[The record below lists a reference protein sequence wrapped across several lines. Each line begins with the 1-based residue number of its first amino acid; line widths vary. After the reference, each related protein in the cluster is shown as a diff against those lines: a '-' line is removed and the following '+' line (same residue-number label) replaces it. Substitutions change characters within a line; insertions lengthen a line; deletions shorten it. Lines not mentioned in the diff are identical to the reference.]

1 MTARPAIES
10 AGEAEAFPRIMLSSR
25 INSP

>member
-1 MTARPAIES
+1 MTPRRAIES
-10 AGEAEAFPRIMLSSR
+10 AGEAEALPRIMLSSR